1 MRGSR
6 VDHENGTNGKH
17 QFDFVIFYLNGD
29 DCDGS
34 EEVTITI
41 HKNANFWKKNPYYEG
56 PLSEATDSPNAE
68 KQRSFILRPDG
79 EIAAFRINKKGKL
92 FPRAPYNNAEITE

>member
-1 MRGSR
+1 MA
-6 VDHENGTNGKH
+6 HENGTNGKH

-34 EEVTITI
+34 EEATITI
-41 HKNANFWKKNPYYEG
+41 KKNALSWNSFLYYEG

-68 KQRSFILRPDG
+68 TQRSFILRPNG
-79 EIAAFRINKKGKL
+79 EIAAFRI
-92 FPRAPYNNAEITE
+92 I